1 MREFWRSSGDE
12 SVRADDHWKPTT
24 FGSPH
29 LPVMLL
35 PRGAAMADLP
45 AFVHVAR
52 RDIHAKGKPG
62 MQRLLLVALVLLS
75 GCGSTGVVPM
85 GQNMYSI
92 SKTSAACGFRDA
104 GGVRAD
110 IYKEMGAFCE
120 RKGLAS
126 EVVSIEALD
135 GVVGRRCASATVE
148 FRCVSATAPNTAPT
162 SQRPDRDMNR
172 DPSTAA
178 DRGQFGR
185 KSSDPIKIQQDVRMR
200 QSDDMYAELKKLKEL
215 LDSGI
220 ITQEEFDARKRKI
233 LAE

>member
-1 MREFWRSSGDE
+1 MRGSVSEFLTTSMNKRSEGWFVWGL
-12 SVRADDHWKPTT
+12 SVLT
-24 FGSPH
+24 
-29 LPVMLL
+29 L
-35 PRGAAMADLP
+35 
-45 AFVHVAR
+45 
-52 RDIHAKGKPG
+52 
-62 MQRLLLVALVLLS
+62 ALIA
-75 GCGSTGVVPM
+75 GCGSTGTVQM

-92 SKTSAACGFRDA
+92 SKTSVACGFRDA

-120 RKGLAS
+120 RKALVP

-148 FRCVSATAPNTAPT
+148 FRCVTAAAANTAPT
-162 SQRPDRDMNR
+162 GQRPDRDMNR

-185 KSSDPIKIQQDVRMR
+185 KSSDAIKIQQDLRMQ
-200 QSDDMYAELKKLKEL
+200 QSDDIYAELKKLKEL

-220 ITQEEFDARKRKI
+220 VTQEEFDARKRKI